1 MKHEIEYR
9 GKDLIAKLAKTKV
22 VVCGAGALGSNLID
36 SLARVGFTQLKVID
50 FDRVEGH
57 NINNQVYDLG
67 DVGNLKVTA
76 LQRKVY
82 ASTKVKLEAENKK
95 LEATNVVKLLK
106 DYDIVVDCFD
116 NSASRKIVTQYCLKS
131 KTQCIHSGLVDDYGE
146 VVWNENY
153 NVPQEVNTEAVCD
166 YPLARNLVAIVT
178 AMTCEEIIN
187 YIAGKPKKNLAFSL
201 LGMKVFNVA

>member
-1 MKHEIEYR
+1 MKHEIEFR
-9 GKDLIAKLAKTKV
+9 GKPLMEKLIKTKV

-57 NINNQVYDLG
+57 NINNQAYDLN
-67 DVGNLKVTA
+67 DVGILKVIA

-95 LEATNVVKLLK
+95 LEATNVVKFLK

-116 NSASRKIVTQYCLKS
+116 NTLSRKVLTDHCKKSGIQCL
-131 KTQCIHSGLVDDYGE
+131 HAGLVDDYGE

-153 NVPQEVNTEAVCD
+153 RIPQEVNTEAVCD
-166 YPLARNLVAIVT
+166 YPLARNLVSIVT

-187 YIAGKPKKNLAFSL
+187 YLAGKPKKNLAFSL
-201 LGMKVFNVA
+201 LGMKCFAI